1 MIRFLINNDVVE
13 LNEAR
18 ADLTLLQFI
27 REHRK
32 KTGTKEGCAAGD
44 CGACC
49 RWVRN
54 LDAGT
59 GDNST

>member
-32 KTGTKEGCAAGD
+32 KQAQKKAVQQETA
-44 CGACC
+44 
-49 RWVRN
+49 VHVP
-54 LDAGT
+54 
-59 GDNST
+59 

>member
-44 CGACC
+44 CGACT
-49 RWVRN
+49 VV
-54 LDAGT
+54 LVEPA
-59 GDNST
+59 